1 MKIRFG
7 FVSNSSSSSFIILGS
22 STAPLDR
29 VQTVELLKTNPD
41 ARILVVGAS
50 MNEGN
55 DIFFL
60 DRERVDFI
68 LDHEE
73 RFLASFAEWK
83 AYVDPVKFIP
93 DPRESWGYE
102 GPEEDEE
109 FLKENEQVLYKDYN
123 SESEDDFSFF
133 VNQYFLSSD
142 EYSTYMDW
150 YWGQDLGK
158 SYLGMIIYTEK
169 TEDPNIPE
177 DWADVYI
184 GINEFAGYEGV
195 GLFSSKK
202 LTEGDL
208 KRLRSGKLALKDGV
222 CFYRDFK
229 SIKERNK
236 GTVHFEAGDYN
247 LVLMNSFF
255 DKVKSLK
262 YFLKEKPDED

>member
-1 MKIRFG
+1 MKIRNG

-22 STAPLDR
+22 GAAPLNR
-29 VQTVELLKTNPD
+29 AQTVEFLKSNPD
-41 ARILVVGAS
+41 ANILVVGAS
-50 MNEGN
+50 LGDGD

-60 DRERVDFI
+60 DKERVDFI

-73 RFLASFAEWK
+73 RFLASFAKWE
-83 AYVDPVKFIP
+83 AYVEPAKFVP
-93 DPRESWGYE
+93 DPRDSWNYE
-102 GPEEDEE
+102 GPEEDKEL
-109 FLKENEQVLYKDYN
+109 LKENEQIVYKDYS

-133 VNQYFLSSD
+133 VNHYFLTFD

-150 YWGQDLGK
+150 YWGRDSGK
-158 SYLGMIIYTEK
+158 SSLGAVAYTEK

-208 KRLRSGKLALKDGV
+208 KRLRSGKLVLKNGV
-222 CFYRDFK
+222 SFYRDFQTFSK
-229 SIKERNK
+229 SKK
-236 GTVHFEAGDYN
+236 TAHFREGEYN
-247 LVLMNSFF
+247 IIMMNSYF

-262 YFLKEKPDED
+262 YFLEEKHED

>member
-1 MKIRFG
+1 MKIRNG
-7 FVSNSSSSSFIILGS
+7 FVSNSSSSSFILENIS
-22 STAPLDR
+22 APLNR
-29 VQTVELLKTNPD
+29 VQTVDLLKTNPD
-41 ARILVVGAS
+41 ASILVVGAS
-50 MNEGN
+50 MNDGN
-55 DIFFL
+55 DVFFL
-60 DRERVDFI
+60 DRERVNFI

-83 AYVDPVKFIP
+83 AYVEPLRFDP

-109 FLKENEQVLYKDYN
+109 FLKENEAVVYKDYG

-133 VNQYFLSSD
+133 VNHYFLTPD
-142 EYSTYMDW
+142 EYSTYIDW
-150 YWGQDLGK
+150 YWEQGLGR
-158 SYLGMIIYTEK
+158 SFLGVVTYTEK

-222 CFYRDFK
+222 SFYRDFK
-229 SIKERNK
+229 AFNKNKKIAHFKE
-236 GTVHFEAGDYN
+236 GDYN
-247 LVLMNSFF
+247 IIMMDSYF

-262 YFLKEKPDED
+262 YFLKENPDED

>member
-1 MKIRFG
+1 MKIRNG
-7 FVSNSSSSSFIILGS
+7 FVSNSSSSSFILGCNN
-22 STAPLDR
+22 APLNR
-29 VQTVELLKTNPD
+29 AQTVEYLKNNPN
-41 ARILVVGAS
+41 ANILVVGAS
-50 MNEGN
+50 INDGD

-60 DRERVDFI
+60 DKRMIDFI

-73 RFLASFAEWK
+73 RFLASFAEWR
-83 AYVDPVKFIP
+83 AYVDPTKFVF
-93 DPRESWGYE
+93 DVRESWDYE
-102 GPEEDEE
+102 GPEDDKE
-109 FLKENEQVLYKDYN
+109 FLQENEQVVYKDYG

-133 VNQYFLSSD
+133 VNHYFLTFD
-142 EYSTYMDW
+142 EYLTYEDW

-158 SYLGMIIYTEK
+158 SSLGVVAYTEK

-222 CFYRDFK
+222 SFYRDFK
-229 SIKERNK
+229 TFNK
-236 GTVHFEAGDYN
+236 NKKIAHLREGDYN
-247 LVLMNSFF
+247 IIMMNSYF
-255 DKVKSLK
+255 DKVSSLK
-262 YFLKEKPDED
+262 YFLEEKHED

>member
-1 MKIRFG
+1 MKIRSG
-7 FVSNSSSSSFIILGS
+7 FVSNSSSSSFILGCS
-22 STAPLDR
+22 NAPLNR
-29 VQTVELLKTNPD
+29 AQTVEYLKTNPN
-41 ARILVVGAS
+41 ANILVVGAS
-50 MNEGN
+50 ISDGD

-60 DRERVDFI
+60 DKRMIDFI

-73 RFLASFAEWK
+73 RFLASFAEWR
-83 AYVDPVKFIP
+83 AYVDPTKFVL
-93 DPRESWGYE
+93 DVRESWDYE
-102 GPEEDEE
+102 GPEDDKE
-109 FLKENEQVLYKDYN
+109 FLQENEQVVYKDYG

-133 VNQYFLSSD
+133 VNHYFLTGD
-142 EYSTYMDW
+142 EYSTYEDW
-150 YWGQDLGK
+150 YWGRDLGK
-158 SYLGMIIYTEK
+158 PSLGVVAYTEK

-229 SIKERNK
+229 TFNK
-236 GTVHFEAGDYN
+236 NKKIAHFREGEYN
-247 LVLMNSFF
+247 IIMMNSYF

-262 YFLKEKPDED
+262 YFLEEKNED

>member
-1 MKIRFG
+1 MKIRNG

-22 STAPLDR
+22 SAAPLNR

-55 DIFFL
+55 DVFFL
-60 DRERVDFI
+60 DRERANFI

-102 GPEEDEE
+102 GPEKDEE
-109 FLKENEQVLYKDYN
+109 FLKENETVVYKDYG

-133 VNQYFLSSD
+133 VNHYFLTGD

-150 YWGQDLGK
+150 YWEQGLGR
-158 SYLGMIIYTEK
+158 SFLGVVTYTEK

-177 DWADVYI
+177 D
-184 GINEFAGYEGV
+184 
-195 GLFSSKK
+195 
-202 LTEGDL
+202 
-208 KRLRSGKLALKDGV
+208 
-222 CFYRDFK
+222 
-229 SIKERNK
+229 
-236 GTVHFEAGDYN
+236 
-247 LVLMNSFF
+247 
-255 DKVKSLK
+255 
-262 YFLKEKPDED
+262 

>member
-1 MKIRFG
+1 MI
-7 FVSNSSSSSFIILGS
+7 
-22 STAPLDR
+22 
-29 VQTVELLKTNPD
+29 
-41 ARILVVGAS
+41 
-50 MNEGN
+50 
-55 DIFFL
+55 
-60 DRERVDFI
+60 
-68 LDHEE
+68 
-73 RFLASFAEWK
+73 
-83 AYVDPVKFIP
+83 
-93 DPRESWGYE
+93 
-102 GPEEDEE
+102 
-109 FLKENEQVLYKDYN
+109 ENEHVIYNDYN

-133 VNQYFLSSD
+133 VNQYFLTSD

-158 SYLGMIIYTEK
+158 SSLGVIVYTEK

-222 CFYRDFK
+222 SFYRDFQAV
-229 SIKERNK
+229 NK
-236 GTVHFEAGDYN
+236 NKKIAHFREGDYN
-247 LVLMNSFF
+247 IIMMDSYF

-262 YFLKEKPDED
+262 YFLEEKNED